1 MHIDNSICLHCG
13 ACVGTCPE
21 NCLYLHETSTIEL
34 QDGCTECGLCEMVCP
49 VGAITLGDPGTGE
62 LGSPAAPPLRARSGA
77 PRRIETD
84 VLVVGAGPAGS
95 MAARFAARSG
105 LRTLVIEKR
114 QEIGS
119 PVRCGEG
126 VATAWMEECEITQD
140 PAWVSSTVH
149 AQRIFSPDGS
159 CAVIGGERP
168 GNEVRIVLERHLF
181 DKALAHYAA
190 EAGAAIMLKTHATGL
205 TRHDDALLVTG
216 RSLGRDIEIAA
227 KVVIGADGFESQVGR
242 WAGIDTTLPPAD
254 IFSTFQ
260 YRLCNIDC
268 DTRYWDFH
276 IGSCAPAGYIWV
288 FPKAGGVANVG
299 IGVQLSQIEGRAEAR
314 EYLDRWIAGQ
324 PGLAGGQTLDIV
336 GGGVSTNKPP
346 ERTVSDGVML
356 VGDAARLIDPL
367 TGGGIRNACI
377 SGKLAGQT
385 AAQAIEKGDTS
396 ERFLAR
402 YEKAWRARLGKKLRR
417 NSMAKER
424 AGTFDDETLNSIV
437 QTLSEVDT
445 DSTTLSLL
453 MAVGKKHPK
462 LVAGFAKLIF

>member
-1 MHIDNSICLHCG
+1 MHVDNSICLHCG

-21 NCLYLHETSTIEL
+21 NCLFLHETSTIEWL
-34 QDGCTECGLCEMVCP
+34 DGCTLCGLCEKVCP
-49 VGAITLGDPGTGE
+49 VGAITFGDSGTAE
-62 LGSPAAPPLRARSGA
+62 VGSQLSVPLRARSGA
-77 PRRIETD
+77 ASRIETD

-105 LRTLVIEKR
+105 LRTLLIEKR

-126 VATAWMEECEITQD
+126 TATTWMEECEITQD
-140 PAWVSSTVH
+140 PAWVSSKVH

-159 CAVIGGERP
+159 CAVIGGDRP

-181 DKALAHYAA
+181 DKALAHSAA
-190 EAGAAIMLKTHATGL
+190 EAGAGVMLKTHATGL
-205 TRHDDALLVTG
+205 TRHNGTMLVAG
-216 RSLGRDIEIAA
+216 KSLGREIEISA

-242 WAGIDTTLPPAD
+242 WVGIDTTLDPTD
-254 IFSTFQ
+254 IFATIQ

-276 IGSCAPAGYIWV
+276 LGSCAPGGYIWV
-288 FPKAGGVANVG
+288 FPKAHGVANVG
-299 IGVQLSQIEGRAEAR
+299 IGVQLSGILGRAEAR

-336 GGGVSTNKPP
+336 SGGVSTNKPP

-385 AAQAIEKGDTS
+385 AVEAVEKGDTS

-402 YEKAWRARLGKKLRR
+402 YEKAWRARLGKKLKR
-417 NSMAKER
+417 NWMAKER
-424 AGTFDDETLNSIV
+424 GYTLDNEALNSV
-437 QTLSEVDT
+437 VKTLSEVDT